1 MKENIKILNN
11 LCIKNNK
18 LSKNDKLKIL
28 KVTAI
33 IFVIFLTNTVINIG
47 CAPLLGTKV
56 SEEETATVEV
66 GDLGEAIS
74 IIGKVIPENEMEVS
88 LKTTGTVEAVN
99 MKEGDV
105 VKKEDIIATL
115 KNEDLEIALENSEK
129 DLNNAKQKITQE
141 IKIAQDAVDNTDKES
156 HNIWIL
162 NQKKSQL
169 YDQQKPPKGATGE
182 EKLVDKYQDSV
193 NKQTD
198 KITLEQAHDAYWNAV
213 NNLNNIKI
221 NSTIEIDNLKR
232 AISEAKRKLEDL
244 ILTSPID
251 GVITYLDIKVGQE
264 IETQT
269 TAQVTITDLS
279 KIHVEADIDEIDI
292 GKIKEGH
299 KAKIVLDSYPDEEL
313 TGNIYYIS
321 QIGDESTGAV
331 TYEVKLDIEDDKG
344 LKIRTLM
351 SATIDIEIEGRK
363 NVLIL
368 PNNAITEKDNK
379 KFVTLVIGEEKRE
392 VEIKTGYSDGINT
405 EILSG
410 LKEEDEVLIKT
421 TEQE

>member
-1 MKENIKILNN
+1 M
-11 LCIKNNK
+11 
-18 LSKNDKLKIL
+18 S
-28 KVTAI
+28 
-33 IFVIFLTNTVINIG
+33 TVVNIG
-47 CAPLLGTKV
+47 CATLLGTKV

-88 LKTTGTVEAVN
+88 LKTTGTVESVN

-105 VKKEDIIATL
+105 VKKEDVIATL
-115 KNEDLEIALENSEK
+115 KNEDLEITLENSEK
-129 DLNNAKQKITQE
+129 DLNNAKQRITQE
-141 IKIAQDAVDNTDKES
+141 IKIAQDAVDNADKES

-198 KITLEQAHDAYWNAV
+198 KIALEKAHDSYWNAV

-232 AISEAKRKLEDL
+232 AVSEAKRKLEDL
-244 ILTSPID
+244 ILVSPID
-251 GVITYLDIKVGQE
+251 GVITYLGIGVGQE

-269 TAQVTITDLS
+269 TTQVTITDLS
-279 KIHVEADIDEIDI
+279 KIHIEADIDEIDI

-299 KAKIVLDSYPDEEL
+299 KAKIVLDSYPDKEL

-331 TYEVKLDIEDDKG
+331 TYKVKLDIEDDKG

-351 SATIDIEIEGRK
+351 SATIDIEIEGRN
-363 NVLIL
+363 NVLFL

-379 KFVTLVIGEEKRE
+379 KFVILIEGEEKRE

-405 EILSG
+405 EIVSG
-410 LKEEDEVLIKT
+410 LKEGDEVLIKIA
-421 TEQE
+421 E

>member
-1 MKENIKILNN
+1 MITGKDNRTLSKLNV
-11 LCIKNNK
+11 KNNK
-18 LSKNDKLKIL
+18 LSKKTKSKVLTIL
-28 KVTAI
+28 IIAFFVSTVT
-33 IFVIFLTNTVINIG
+33 NIG
-47 CAPLLGTKV
+47 CATLFGTKV
-56 SEEETATVEV
+56 SEEETTIVEV

-74 IIGKVIPENEMEVS
+74 IIGKVIPKNEVEVS
-88 LKTTGTVEAVN
+88 FKTTGTVEACDV
-99 MKEGDV
+99 KEGDII
-105 VKKEDIIATL
+105 KKEDVIATL
-115 KNEDLEIALENSEK
+115 KNEDLKIALKNVEK
-129 DLNNAKQKITQE
+129 DLNNLKQRTNQE
-141 IKIAQDAVDNTDKES
+141 IKIAQDVVDNADKES

-198 KITLEQAHDAYWNAV
+198 KISLEKAHDAYWNAV
-213 NNLNNIKI
+213 NSLNSIKI

-232 AISEAKRKLEDL
+232 AVSEAKRNLEDL
-244 ILTSPID
+244 ILLSPID
-251 GVITYLDIKVGQE
+251 GVITYLGIGVGQE
-264 IETQT
+264 IEAQT
-269 TAQVTITDLS
+269 TTQVTITDLS
-279 KIHVEADIDEIDI
+279 KIHIEADIDEIDI
-292 GKIKEGH
+292 GIIKEGH

-331 TYEVKLDIEDDKG
+331 TYKVKFDIEDDKE

-351 SATIDIEIEGRK
+351 SATIDIEIEGRN

-379 KFVTLVIGEEKRE
+379 KFVTLIKGEEKRE

-410 LKEEDEVLIKT
+410 LKEGDEVLIKIA
-421 TEQE
+421 E

>member
-1 MKENIKILNN
+1 MITGKDNRTLSKLN
-11 LCIKNNK
+11 IKNNK
-18 LSKNDKLKIL
+18 LNKKTKSKVLTIL
-28 KVTAI
+28 I
-33 IFVIFLTNTVINIG
+33 IAFFVSTITNIG

-56 SEEETATVEV
+56 SEEETTTVEA

-105 VKKEDIIATL
+105 VKKKDIIATL
-115 KNEDLEIALENSEK
+115 KNEDLKIALQNSEK
-129 DLNNAKQKITQE
+129 DLNNAKQRIAQE
-141 IKIAQDAVDNTDKES
+141 IKIAQDAVDNADKES

-193 NKQTD
+193 NKQLD
-198 KITLEQAHDAYWNAV
+198 KISLEKAHDSYWNAV
-213 NNLNNIKI
+213 NNLNSIKI
-221 NSTIEIDNLKR
+221 NSKIEIDNLKR
-232 AISEAKRKLEDL
+232 AVSEAKRKLEDL
-244 ILTSPID
+244 ILLSPID
-251 GVITYLDIKVGQE
+251 GVITYLGIGVGQK

-279 KIHVEADIDEIDI
+279 KIHIEADIDEIDI

-331 TYEVKLDIEDDKG
+331 TYKVKLDIKDAKG

-379 KFVTLVIGEEKRE
+379 KFVTLVIGEEKRD

-410 LKEEDEVLIKT
+410 LKEGDEVLIKIA
-421 TEQE
+421 E

>member
-33 IFVIFLTNTVINIG
+33 IFAIFLTNGATNIG
-47 CAPLLGTKV
+47 CATLLGTKV

-74 IIGKVIPENEMEVS
+74 IIGKVIPENEIEVS

-105 VKKEDIIATL
+105 VKKKDIIATL
-115 KNEDLEIALENSEK
+115 KNEDLEIALQNVEK
-129 DLNNAKQKITQE
+129 DLNNAKQRITQE
-141 IKIAQDAVDNTDKES
+141 IKIAQDAVDNADKES

-198 KITLEQAHDAYWNAV
+198 KISLEKAHDSYWNAV
-213 NNLNNIKI
+213 NNLNSIKI

-232 AISEAKRKLEDL
+232 AVSEAKRKLEDL
-244 ILTSPID
+244 ILLSPID
-251 GVITYLDIKVGQE
+251 GVITYLGIGVGQE
-264 IETQT
+264 IEAQT
-269 TAQVTITDLS
+269 TTQVTITDLS

-331 TYEVKLDIEDDKG
+331 TYKVKLDIEDDKG

-351 SATIDIEIEGRK
+351 SATIDIEIEGRD

-368 PNNAITEKDNK
+368 PNNTITEKDNK
-379 KFVTLVIGEEKRE
+379 KFVTLIIGEEKRD

-410 LKEEDEVLIKT
+410 LKEGDEVLIKIA
-421 TEQE
+421 E